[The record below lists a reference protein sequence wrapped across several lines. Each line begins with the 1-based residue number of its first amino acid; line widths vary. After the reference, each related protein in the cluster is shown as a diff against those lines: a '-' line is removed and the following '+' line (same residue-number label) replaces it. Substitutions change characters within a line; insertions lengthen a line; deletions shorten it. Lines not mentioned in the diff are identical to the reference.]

1 MVKEFLVKVVDENN
15 VDLYKNHSSF
25 HQGDSGLDLFTISDL
40 VIGGGETVL
49 VDLGI
54 QCQNRSFNLC
64 VWQRFTKG
72 FYKYNSYILMPRSS
86 IAKTPLMIRNS
97 IGLIDAAYTGPIK
110 AAFYNTS
117 NEPFEIKRGERYV
130 QLINSDL
137 SSIYMKMTNVIRNT
151 TRGSGGFGSTNNSRP
166 RGVNNTSICNNTRD

>member
-25 HQGDSGLDLFTISDL
+25 HKGDSGLDLFIINDQ
-40 VIGGGETVL
+40 IIKGGQTVL

-64 VWQRFTKG
+64 VWQWFTKG

-86 IAKTPLMIRNS
+86 MAKTPLMVRNS
-97 IGLIDAAYTGPIK
+97 IGLIDSAYTGPIK
-110 AAFYNTS
+110 VALYNTS
-117 NEPFEIKRGERYV
+117 NKPFEIKRGERYV
-130 QLINSDL
+130 QLINADL

-151 TRGSGGFGSTNNSRP
+151 TRGSGAFGSTNNSSSR
-166 RGVNNTSICNNTRD
+166 VV

>member
-25 HQGDSGLDLFTISDL
+25 HKGDSGLDLFIINDQ
-40 VIGGGETVL
+40 IIKGGQTVL

-64 VWQRFTKG
+64 VWQWFTKG

-86 IAKTPLMIRNS
+86 MAKTPLMVRNS
-97 IGLIDAAYTGPIK
+97 IGLIDSAYTGNIK
-110 AAFYNTS
+110 VALYNTS
-117 NEPFEIKRGERYV
+117 NKPFEIKRGERYV
-130 QLINSDL
+130 QLINADL

-151 TRGSGGFGSTNNSRP
+151 TRGSGGFGSTNNSSP
-166 RGVNNTSICNNTRD
+166 MTV